1 MKKRKKIITVL
12 IASALTLSSVTT
24 LVYAEDVIVSNEKN
38 NQEEEREKENIEKND
53 EVALEKAE
61 SELSENVEEKQNQ
74 GAKYNQSEKTL
85 ENDSNS
91 QQRDVEVVASGQN
104 GTGFTWTL
112 YEDGLLTFGGGTW
125 SGGYPGWWS
134 SHRTKIKTV
143 KITDDIDVSPTNSY
157 GFSHM
162 FSGCTNLV
170 SIEGLEH
177 LATQNSTAF
186 YGMFYNCESLQTID
200 LSSFNTSNSVEFTR
214 MFAGCSNLENLDV
227 SQFDTNKAL
236 YLNEMFNYCRK
247 LTEID
252 VSSFDT
258 SKVTTFSR
266 MFSGCTSLLTLDVT
280 NFDTGNCTDFSQMF
294 TGLSKIDN
302 LDLTNFNT
310 AKAENMSFMFQN
322 MFAVANLDL
331 SSFKTDKVTN
341 MEYMFAGM
349 KSLTELNVA
358 NFNVEN
364 VKNFNA
370 CFSDLTS
377 IEKLDLSNFVTTNIG
392 ARNAEYVFRNL
403 TNLKELNIENWVL
416 SENEAAYKFFEN
428 TLPEKMT
435 IGQNFRFTTSMY
447 LSEVPSGST
456 WVNKSDSIIFS
467 SDNLLNF
474 HNSRGL
480 TDTYRIEKLYT
491 LKFDTMGGTSIQSQQ
506 NIYGK
511 TWNIPEVP
519 EKNGF
524 IFDYWS
530 TDKEGNE
537 PFNFSSTINESITL
551 YAQYSPAYIVNIPAT
566 VNLNEENKVAVSAEN
581 FQEDKQLIVS
591 TSDTLILKNTHDST
605 ILLQKNITNENSLEE
620 GKILEIN
627 GVGKSKNTLTIQEST
642 EKEAAGKYKGVLD
655 FIIDFN

>member
-12 IASALTLSSVTT
+12 IASALTLSSVTP
-24 LVYAEDVIVSNEKN
+24 LAYAENVIVSNEKN

-53 EVALEKAE
+53 EVTLEMTE
-61 SELSENVEEKQNQ
+61 SELSEKVEDEKNQ
-74 GAKYNQSEKTL
+74 DAEYNQSEKTI
-85 ENDSNS
+85 EDTSTS
-91 QQRDVEVVASGQN
+91 QQRDVEVVDAGQSGP
-104 GTGFTWTL
+104 GCTWTL

-125 SGGYPGWWS
+125 SGGYPTWWS

-143 KITDDIDVSPTNSY
+143 KITDDIDISPTNSY
-157 GFSHM
+157 GFSNM
-162 FSGCTNLV
+162 FNGCTNLV

-186 YGMFYNCESLQTID
+186 YGMFYNCKSLQTID

-214 MFAGCSNLENLDV
+214 MFSGCSNLENLDV
-227 SQFDTNKAL
+227 SQFDTSKAL
-236 YLNEMFNYCRK
+236 YLNEMFALCQK
-247 LTEID
+247 LTELD
-252 VSSFDT
+252 VSNFDT
-258 SKVTTFSR
+258 SKATTFSQ
-266 MFSGCTSLLTLDVT
+266 MFYGCTSLLTLNVT
-280 NFDTGNCTDFSQMF
+280 NFDTGNCTDFSKMF
-294 TGLSKIDN
+294 SGLLVDN
-302 LDLTNFNT
+302 LNLTNFNT
-310 AKAENMSFMFQN
+310 AKAKNMSFMFQN
-322 MFAVANLDL
+322 MSAVANLDL

-349 KSLTELNVA
+349 KSLTELNVSE
-358 NFNVEN
+358 FNVEN
-364 VKNFNA
+364 VQQISG

-377 IEKLDLSNFVTTNIG
+377 IEILDLTNFKTTNLG
-392 ARNAEYVFRNL
+392 GKESDNVFRNL

-416 SENEAAYKFFEN
+416 PENEAAYKFFEN

-435 IGQNFRFTTSMY
+435 IGQNFRFTIYMG
-447 LSEVPSGST
+447 LSEVPSGNA
-456 WVNKSDSIIFS
+456 WINKSDNIIFS
-467 SDNLLNF
+467 SNNLLKF
-474 HNSRGL
+474 HNDRGL

-491 LKFDTMGGTSIQSQQ
+491 LKFDTMGGTSVQSQQ

-524 IFDYWS
+524 VFDYWS
-530 TDKEGNE
+530 TDIEGKE

-627 GVGKSKNTLTIQEST
+627 GAGKSKNTLTIQEST